1 MIAAIFL
8 LAFVLVTQVFLLIA
22 AFPLVK
28 WWIGQVFSI
37 EPQEPSSQRVWLMA
51 ASLFSIGYL
60 ASLSIEP
67 SMTAFRLTS
76 GNWGETLKL
85 TFFFLLL
92 AILSAISIQWL
103 LFFALRRNPKWSRP
117 EDVPALWAT
126 LVVVLALTIHTPL
139 LRIFEALLPY
149 PHIPGIN

>member
-8 LAFVLVTQVFLLIA
+8 LAFVLVTQIFILIA
-22 AFPLVK
+22 SFPLVK
-28 WWIGQVFSI
+28 WWIGQIFNAD
-37 EPQEPSSQRVWLMA
+37 QQPSSQRVWLIA

-60 ASLSIEP
+60 ASLSLEP
-67 SMTAFRLTS
+67 SLTAFRLTN

-92 AILSAISIQWL
+92 AILSAILIQWL
-103 LFFALRRNPKWSRP
+103 LLFVLRRNPQWARP
-117 EDVPALWAT
+117 EEAPVLWAT
-126 LVVVLALTIHTPL
+126 FVVLLALAIHTPL
-139 LRIFEALLPY
+139 LRVFEALLPY